1 LQRVFGKKRKFCG
14 HRRLK
19 SGYRN
24 LSGATSNET
33 KAMFRLIRDFRIAQV
48 IGVMLIAGGASQGT
62 AEAAGLVGYRND
74 TNQTI
79 VVQSIAIVNGV
90 ARRSR
95 PQMLYP
101 GEVALDGIAAQGKR
115 KITVTDPKKPSVA
128 LFQDEVVCNDDVF
141 FSIRIKAST
150 IPIKGQPAKPPEV
163 ELVRTRPP
171 AMPGPSNPNRPSKPN
186 PPKKP

>member
-1 LQRVFGKKRKFCG
+1 
-14 HRRLK
+14 
-19 SGYRN
+19 
-24 LSGATSNET
+24 
-33 KAMFRLIRDFRIAQV
+33 MFRLIRELRIARL
-48 IGVMLIAGGASQGT
+48 IGVVLIAAGASQAS

-79 VVQSIAIVNGV
+79 VVQSVAVVNGV

-128 LFQDEVVCNDDVF
+128 LYHDEVVCTDDVF

-150 IPIKGQPAKPPEV
+150 IPIKGQPAKTPEV

-171 AMPGPSNPNRPSKPN
+171 AMPAPSNPNRPSKPN
-186 PPKKP
+186 PSK

>member
-1 LQRVFGKKRKFCG
+1 MEIA
-14 HRRLK
+14 H
-19 SGYRN
+19 
-24 LSGATSNET
+24 ET
-33 KAMFRLIRDFRIAQV
+33 KTMFRIIRNFRIAWL
-48 IGVMLIAGGASQGT
+48 IGLTLIAAGVSQGT

-79 VVQSIAIVNGV
+79 VVQSVVVVNGV

-101 GEVALDGIAAQGKR
+101 GEVALDGIVVQGTR
-115 KITVTDPKKPSVA
+115 KISVTDAKKPNVV
-128 LFQDEVVCNDDVF
+128 LFQDEVKCTDDVF

-150 IPIKGQPAKPPEV
+150 IQIKGQPPPAPEV

-171 AMPGPSNPNRPSKPN
+171 SMPSRPSNPN
-186 PPKKP
+186 PPKKPD